1 LDRGIATITSGIVPG
16 FPANMPAHLEQAWLT
31 LVSKP
36 AAATITTTA
45 DNGVKIALKKQTKTA
60 WALIA
65 FLTGMGVVLLVG
77 AWLFDRYQHSPG
89 YDIPVR
95 FRMLKLYGLAGMCVL
110 IGLIMALVQALG
122 GGESK
127 DTVVTVVPGRLTVDR
142 YLSGDHVV
150 RTYSGGELRAIW
162 VDSAIGLDVRLGPV
176 NIGIFTPTDVQV
188 ATAEIIAAV
197 FWGDEVT
204 VSRDVP
210 SPLAMG
216 ETVKVLSTRRQETVR
231 P

>member
-1 LDRGIATITSGIVPG
+1 MASGTATITSGIVPG
-16 FPANMPAHLEQAWLT
+16 FPASLPPHLEQAWFT

-45 DNGVKIALKKQTKTA
+45 DNGVKIALEKQTKTA

-65 FLTGMGVVLLVG
+65 FLVGMGVVLLVS

-89 YDIPVR
+89 YDVPVR
-95 FRMLKLYGLAGMCVL
+95 FGMLKLYGLAGMCVL
-110 IGLIMALVQALG
+110 IGLIFALVQALG

-127 DTVVTVVPGRLTVDR
+127 DTLVTVARGRLTVDR

-150 RTYSGGELRAIW
+150 RTYCGGELRAVW

-176 NIGIFTPTDVQV
+176 SIAILTPADVQV
-188 ATAEIIAAV
+188 AAAEIIAAV
-197 FWGDEVT
+197 FWGDELT
-204 VSRDVP
+204 VERNVP
-210 SPLAMG
+210 SPLAAG
-216 ETVKVLSTRRQETVR
+216 ETVKVLSTPRQATV
-231 P
+231 